1 MEGDPMNV
9 LLVDDDSV
17 TRSIIARL
25 LAQRGHA
32 AAEFGDAETAWEAC
46 RQEVFSLCVLD
57 WELPG
62 MSGLDLCR
70 KIRTLPYG
78 ESCAVLIIT
87 GRNSK
92 DDLHAIL
99 DAGAHDYLSKP
110 LKLDSLDTRLAIVER
125 LALAMADRKAALEA
139 LRRTK
144 ALAEQ
149 AAADKGRL
157 IASVNA
163 FFICLDEHNLITEWT
178 ITAETL
184 LGPSVL
190 EVLGQPLGSLTLGW
204 DQGMVA
210 DAVDRC
216 RRLGRGVCLERVRFK
231 APAGADMLL
240 KITVSL
246 AYADNAV
253 AIIIMGE
260 DVTERQR
267 LEQQLRQA
275 DKMASIGQLAAGV
288 AHEIN
293 NPIGFVKS
301 NLNSLEE
308 YVQGLNELLTAHETL
323 AAMVQAGAGPDALG
337 AQLTAVA
344 GVRESVGYAAIA
356 TDLRPLLEETKE
368 GIERVRGIVQNL
380 KEFSHVESAEAKYA
394 DVNRCLQS
402 TLKIVWNEL
411 KYKAEVAE
419 DYGPVPEVRCFAQ
432 EINQVFVNLLVNAGQ
447 AITDRGAIRIRT
459 FEQDGQVAVEIGD
472 TGCGIQP
479 EHLSRIFEPFYTT
492 KEVGTGTGLGL
503 SISYGIIQKHHGRIE
518 VESTVGQGTTFRVWL
533 PVEQVAGVDAEQPQP
548 AAAG

>member
-1 MEGDPMNV
+1 MTM
-9 LLVDDDSV
+9 LLVDDDRV
-17 TRSIIARL
+17 TRSIIARM

-32 AAEFGDAETAWEAC
+32 VAEFGDAEAAWEAC
-46 RQEVFSLCVLD
+46 RREEFSLAVLD

-70 KIRTLPYG
+70 KIKTLPYG
-78 ESCAVLIIT
+78 ESCAILIIT

-110 LKLDSLDTRLAIVER
+110 LKLDSLDTRLTIVER
-125 LALAMADRKAALEA
+125 LALSMADRKAALET

-144 ALAEQ
+144 ARAEQ
-149 AAADKGRL
+149 AAADKGRI

-163 FFICLDEHNLITEWT
+163 FFICLDEENRVTEWT

-190 EVLGQPLGSLTLGW
+190 EALGQPLESLSLGW
-204 DQGMVA
+204 DQGVVA
-210 DAVDRC
+210 DAVDRS
-216 RRLGRGVCLERVRFK
+216 RRTGRGVCLERVRFK

-246 AYADNAV
+246 AYTDNAV
-253 AIIIMGE
+253 AIILMGE
-260 DVTERQR
+260 DVTERRR

-308 YVQGLNELLTAHETL
+308 YVHGMNELLTAHETL
-323 AAMVQAGAGPDALG
+323 AALVRAGAGSDALG
-337 AQLTAVA
+337 AQAAAVA
-344 GVRESVGYAAIA
+344 GVREAVGYAAIA

-394 DVNRCLQS
+394 DLNRCLQS

-411 KYKAEVAE
+411 KYKAEVIE
-419 DYGPVPEVRCFAQ
+419 DYGALPEMRCFAQ

-447 AITDRGAIRIRT
+447 AITERGTIRIRT

-472 TGCGIQP
+472 TGCGISP

-503 SISYGIIQKHHGRIE
+503 SISYGIIRKHHGRIE

-533 PVEQVAGVDAEQPQP
+533 PVERVAGVDAEQPQP